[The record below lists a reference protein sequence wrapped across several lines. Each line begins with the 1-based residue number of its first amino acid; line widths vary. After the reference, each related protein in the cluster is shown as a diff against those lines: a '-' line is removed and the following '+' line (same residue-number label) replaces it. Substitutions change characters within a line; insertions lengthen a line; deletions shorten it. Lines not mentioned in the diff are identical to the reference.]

1 MRINTIAVGS
11 NKGGLIPI
19 GSNNQ
24 YKRDKSGKLVTSKV
38 DQIIL
43 KDIARAGRGSF
54 YWFANNKDSH
64 LDIENGIKLM
74 EKKTISTHEFSEYE
88 DRFQLFGLM
97 SFALILLSLH
107 FPQKGRKS
115 L

>member
-11 NKGGLIPI
+11 DKGGLIPV

-38 DQIIL
+38 DQIML
-43 KDIARAGRGSF
+43 KDIAIAGGGLF
-54 YWFANNKDSH
+54 YWFANNRDSH
-64 LDIENGIKLM
+64 LDIEEGIKSM
-74 EKKTISTHEFSEYE
+74 EKKKISTHEFSEYE
-88 DRFQLFGLM
+88 DRYQLFGML
-97 SFALILLSLH
+97 SFALILISFV
-107 FPQKGRKS
+107 FPTKGKFN